1 MNSET
6 QQQVFNLQLSL
17 ANTFET
23 FYVDANSALVSQL
36 QAIARG
42 EQQEPQIFIWGA
54 SNTGKTHLLQAVCHL
69 ASQHQQRSIYIP
81 LAKLPLHDPEIIQ
94 GFESMDIVCID
105 DVHLLANNEPWEQAL
120 FNFINQARAQEAT
133 IVISSQQNPAENI
146 FTLSDLNSRTVWG
159 PVYKLYEL
167 LDYELEPALLQHA
180 KSRGIKLSDEVRKY
194 IFIHCRRDI
203 PTLVGI
209 LDALDHASLQEKRK
223 ITVPFLKKILA
234 KQ

>member
-1 MNSET
+1 MAT
-6 QQQVFNLQLSL
+6 TLRKLF
-17 ANTFET
+17 A
-23 FYVDANSALVSQL
+23 DANEALVNQL

-42 EQQEPQIFIWGA
+42 EQQEPQVFIWGA
-54 SNTGKTHLLQAVCHL
+54 NNTGKTHLLQAICHM

-94 GFESMDIVCID
+94 GFESMDIVCVD
-105 DVHLLANNEPWEQAL
+105 DVHLLAKNEPWEQAL
-120 FNFINQARAQEAT
+120 FNFINQARANNAM
-133 IVISSQQNPAENI
+133 IIISSQQNPAQSI
-146 FTLSDLNSRTVWG
+146 FKLADLNSRTVWG

-167 LDYELEPALLQHA
+167 LDCELEPALLQHA
-180 KSRGIKLSDEVRKY
+180 RSRGIKLTDEVRKY

-203 PTLVGI
+203 TSLVSI